1 MSTDADKQYQSLIT
15 KILTFGDNIIT
26 RNHGVFRNFTQNIMV
41 FDSLPLVTL
50 RPTAAKK
57 AMKEMEW
64 FMSGNVKCPDDLKDW
79 WAGQLN
85 PTGHYFGGYPE
96 QLRGD
101 SVAFDQIKYLLDGL
115 KNNPFSRRL
124 CLTVWD
130 PENMAKITEYND
142 NPATPSTCHMSFV
155 QFFVDGF
162 NKVHMVQYQR
172 SCDVLLGL
180 PHNLIQ
186 HWSLLTFLA
195 YHSGREVGTYQ
206 WIGGDCHIY
215 NESSHLEVANIIK
228 DYDVDLHH
236 RHTPYLEYNY
246 SGPHNNTH
254 SSIHYPGVPNYI
266 ATDFSITGLIP
277 EPITRIRPKLL

>member
-1 MSTDADKQYQSLIT
+1 MATDADKPYQSLIT
-15 KILTFGDNIIT
+15 KILTFGDNVIT
-26 RNHGVFRNFTQNIMV
+26 RNHGVFRSYTQNIMA

-57 AMKEMEW
+57 ALREMEW
-64 FMSGNVKCPDDLKDW
+64 FMSGDVKCPDDLKDW

-85 PTGHYFGGYPE
+85 PRGNYWAGYSE
-96 QLRGD
+96 QLRF
-101 SVAFDQIKYLLDGL
+101 ANNFDQIKYVLDGL

-124 CLTVWD
+124 CLTAWNPKD
-130 PENMAKITEYND
+130 MAKITEYNE

-155 QFFVDGF
+155 QFFVDGL
-162 NKVHMVQYQR
+162 NKVHMTQYQR

-180 PHNLIQ
+180 PHNLVQ

-195 YHSGREVGTYQ
+195 HHSGREVGTYQ

-215 NESSHLEVANIIK
+215 NEPSHLEVANIIK
-228 DYDVDLHH
+228 DYDVDLHN

-246 SGPHNNTH
+246 SA
-254 SSIHYPGVPNYI
+254 VPNLIHHPDTPTYV
-266 ATDFSITGLIP
+266 ATDFSIKGSVP
-277 EPITRIRPKLL
+277 EPITKIRPKLL